1 VRQVAEVSYRVPGDY
16 LLKLAHQPDS
26 DKEKAMTRPRL
37 ISLAHMR
44 KHFMSERQMYN
55 SHQCQLQVLPAA
67 AAPQTTIDKFRL
79 YLLRLLV
86 ASEKRLGRQ
95 GYAIRRIEP
104 QNQEP
109 PQPSSITGNHQ
120 ELPIEE
126 GDWVTVRTLEDIQGT
141 LDSEGR
147 CKGLEF
153 MSDMAI
159 YCGRIIRVRK
169 KVRAI
174 FDERAWKMLRIKNTY
189 ILDECICDGRGMY
202 DKEGCDRCCYFFW
215 KADWL
220 KKRGHGVEV
229 QHSNIRGSH

>member
-1 VRQVAEVSYRVPGDY
+1 
-16 LLKLAHQPDS
+16 
-26 DKEKAMTRPRL
+26 
-37 ISLAHMR
+37 
-44 KHFMSERQMYN
+44 MSENPMYL

-67 AAPQTTIDKFRL
+67 AGPQTLIDRTRL

-86 ASEKRLGRQ
+86 ALEKRLGRQ
-95 GYAIRRIEP
+95 GYDIRSVEH
-104 QNQEP
+104 QLAP
-109 PQPSSITGNHQ
+109 PPLPGSMTGNQQDLH
-120 ELPIEE
+120 IEE

-141 LDSEGR
+141 LDDEGR

-153 MSDMAI
+153 MSEMAK
-159 YCGRIIRVRK
+159 YCGRVIRVK
-169 KVRAI
+169 KNVRAI

-220 KKRGHGVEV
+220 IKRWHGVEV
-229 QHSNIRGSH
+229 EH